1 MEQSR
6 VSRSPGSPGAGKDTP
21 LPGIQVREQARYV
34 DHQKQSQAGPQEPMV
49 FVPGSA
55 VSRAEQGPQQEEP
68 KPTGQQGAHKI
79 GRREQTQQKQ
89 QAGKDH
95 YISFRDPPRAHGSGF
110 YSVSSST
117 RAKAA

>member
-6 VSRSPGSPGAGKDTP
+6 VSRSPGSPGAGKDAP

-34 DHQKQSQAGPQEPMV
+34 DHKKQGQADPQEPMV

-79 GRREQTQQKQ
+79 GRREPAQQKQ
-89 QAGKDH
+89 QAGKDQR
-95 YISFRDPPRAHGSGF
+95 ILLSFPMAPGV